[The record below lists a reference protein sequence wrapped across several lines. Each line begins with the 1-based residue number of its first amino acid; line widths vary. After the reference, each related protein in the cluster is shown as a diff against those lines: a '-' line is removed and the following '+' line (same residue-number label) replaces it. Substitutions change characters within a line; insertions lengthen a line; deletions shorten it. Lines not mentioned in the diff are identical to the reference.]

1 MARKQREKVKLNKG
15 AWKKAY
21 RIFKFLKPYRL
32 KFGVGLFFLL
42 LSSASSMLFPGL
54 MGKLVDA
61 NEGGSY
67 ESLLETNNIN
77 VIATLLFLVFLVQAV
92 FSFFRIILFSQVT
105 ENMLADLRKHTYHHL
120 ISLPLNFF
128 NKHRTGELNSRISS
142 DVSLLQEAFTTTLA
156 EFLRQIL
163 VIVAGIFFLTF
174 YSGKLTLVMLAV
186 IPVVALSAVF
196 FGKKVRKISK
206 TAQDEIANSNTIV
219 EETLS
224 AITVVKAF
232 LNESFESVRYN
243 TIANKI
249 KKLGIK
255 NAYWRASLA
264 SFIILALFGSMVLVI
279 WVGMRLKLEGQIST
293 GDLFSFIIYSV
304 FVGASFGGMADLF
317 TQIQK
322 AVGATERLMEILDE
336 PVEQV
341 SVSESYQDKL
351 EKIELNKVNFFY
363 PSRPDTQVLNNI
375 SFSINKGEKVALV
388 GASGSGKSTITNL
401 LLQFYREYEGSI
413 NLNGKELSSMD
424 LGELR
429 SHIGIVPQET
439 ILFGG
444 TIKENIAYGK
454 PNAKDEEIIAAAKTA
469 NAEEFITR
477 FPDGYETIVGER
489 GIQLSG
495 GQRQRIAIARAVI
508 NNPELLILDEA
519 TSSLDSSSESLIQ
532 AAMEKVMENR
542 TNLVIAHRL
551 STVKNA
557 DKIIV
562 LDKGDIVEIGTHQEL
577 MEKGGVYKEL
587 SSLQNNYTEEEVLR

>member
-1 MARKQREKVKLNKG
+1 MARKKREKVTLKKG

-32 KFGVGLFFLL
+32 KFGIGLVFLL

-61 NEGGSY
+61 DQGGSY
-67 ESLLETNNIN
+67 NSLLETNNIN
-77 VIATLLFLVFLVQAV
+77 VIATLLFLIFIVQAV

-105 ENMLADLRKHTYHHL
+105 ENMLADLRKHTYKHL
-120 ISLPLNFF
+120 ISLPLTFYNS
-128 NKHRTGELNSRISS
+128 HRTGELNSRISS

-163 VIVAGIFFLTF
+163 TITAGIFFLTF

-196 FGKKVRKISK
+196 FGKKVRKLSK
-206 TAQDEIANSNTIV
+206 TAQDEIAKSNTIV

-232 LNESFESVRYN
+232 LNETFESIRYAN
-243 TIANKI
+243 IADNI

-279 WVGMRLKLEGQIST
+279 WVGMQLKLEGAIST

-336 PVEQV
+336 NIEDIDHD
-341 SVSESYQDKL
+341 EAIASYSL
-351 EKIELNKVNFFY
+351 EKIEFRDLTFNY
-363 PSRPDTQVLNNI
+363 PSRPDTEVLKNI
-375 SFSINKGEKVALV
+375 SFSINNGEKVALV
-388 GASGSGKSTITNL
+388 GSSGSGKSTITNL
-401 LLQFYREYEGSI
+401 ILQFYREYQGSLT
-413 NLNGKELSSMD
+413 LNEKELKKMS
-424 LGELR
+424 LLELR
-429 SHIGIVPQET
+429 KFIGIVP
-439 ILFGG
+439 
-444 TIKENIAYGK
+444 
-454 PNAKDEEIIAAAKTA
+454 
-469 NAEEFITR
+469 
-477 FPDGYETIVGER
+477 
-489 GIQLSG
+489 
-495 GQRQRIAIARAVI
+495 
-508 NNPELLILDEA
+508 
-519 TSSLDSSSESLIQ
+519 
-532 AAMEKVMENR
+532 
-542 TNLVIAHRL
+542 
-551 STVKNA
+551 
-557 DKIIV
+557 
-562 LDKGDIVEIGTHQEL
+562 
-577 MEKGGVYKEL
+577 
-587 SSLQNNYTEEEVLR
+587 